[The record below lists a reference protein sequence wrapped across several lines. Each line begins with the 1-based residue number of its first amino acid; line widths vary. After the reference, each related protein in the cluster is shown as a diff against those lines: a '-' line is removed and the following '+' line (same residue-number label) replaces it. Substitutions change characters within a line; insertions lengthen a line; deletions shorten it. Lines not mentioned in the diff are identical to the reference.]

1 MKINNQTQLQ
11 SDLNCIQAA
20 INKTEDAL
28 AIAIDLLNQTHKEF
42 WAFPDDRLE
51 AVLQQ
56 LHDDNSLNDLFVNHS
71 GYAVDLNSL
80 AENHT
85 DIVKRAKV
93 GANREFTISDDIV
106 SLTPEPVD
114 PLPPE
119 PTGSPDIDSP
129 DV

>member
-1 MKINNQTQLQ
+1 MNINNKTQLQ
-11 SDLNCIQAA
+11 SDLNCIQAGIDKSEEA
-20 INKTEDAL
+20 VG
-28 AIAIDLLNQTHKEF
+28 IAIDLLNQAHKEF

-56 LHDDNSLNDLFVNHS
+56 LHNDNSLNDLFTNHS

-106 SLTPEPVD
+106 TLPPEPVD

-119 PTGSPDIDSP
+119 PTGSPDIDSSE
-129 DV
+129 V

>member
-56 LHDDNSLNDLFVNHS
+56 LHDDNSLTDLFVNHS

>member
-11 SDLNCIQAA
+11 LDLNCIQAA
-20 INKTEDAL
+20 INKTEDSL
-28 AIAIDLLNQTHKEF
+28 AIAIDLLNEAHKEF

-93 GANREFTISDDIV
+93 GANREFTISNDIV
-106 SLTPEPVD
+106 TLTPEPVH

>member
-85 DIVKRAKV
+85 DIVKRARV
-93 GANREFTISDDIV
+93 GANRDFTISDDIV

>member
-28 AIAIDLLNQTHKEF
+28 AIAIDLLNQTHEEF

-56 LHDDNSLNDLFVNHS
+56 LHDDDSLTDLFVNHS

-106 SLTPEPVD
+106 TLTPEPVD

-119 PTGSPDIDSP
+119 PTDSP

>member
-1 MKINNQTQLQ
+1 MNINNKTQLQ
-11 SDLNCIQAA
+11 SDLNRIQAG
-20 INKTEDAL
+20 IDKSEEVVGV
-28 AIAIDLLNQTHKEF
+28 AIDRLNQAHKEF
-42 WAFPDDRLE
+42 WSFPDDRLE

-56 LHDDNSLNDLFVNHS
+56 LHDDNSLNDLFANHS

-85 DIVKRAKV
+85 DIVKRARV

-106 SLTPEPVD
+106 TLTPEPVD

>member
-28 AIAIDLLNQTHKEF
+28 AIAIDLLNQTHEEF

-56 LHDDNSLNDLFVNHS
+56 LHDDDSLTDLFVNHS

-106 SLTPEPVD
+106 TLTPEPVD

>member
-11 SDLNCIQAA
+11 TDLNSIQVG
-20 INKTEDAL
+20 INKSEEAVE
-28 AIAIDLLNQTHKEF
+28 IAIDRLNQAHKEF

-56 LHDDNSLNDLFVNHS
+56 LHNDNSLNDLFTNHND
-71 GYAVDLNSL
+71 YAADLNSL
-80 AENHT
+80 AEKHT
-85 DIVKRAKV
+85 DIVKRARAV
-93 GANREFTISDDIV
+93 ANREFTISNDV
-106 SLTPEPVD
+106 VKLTPEPVD

-119 PTGSPDIDSP
+119 PTGSPDIDSQ

>member
-11 SDLNCIQAA
+11 SDLNRIQTA
-20 INKTEDAL
+20 INKTEDAV
-28 AIAIDLLNQTHKEF
+28 AIAIDLLNQAHKEF

-51 AVLQQ
+51 AILQQ
-56 LHDDNSLNDLFVNHS
+56 LHNDNSLNDLFTNHS
-71 GYAVDLNSL
+71 DYAVDLNSL

-85 DIVKRAKV
+85 NIVKRAIV

-106 SLTPEPVD
+106 TLTPESVD
-114 PLPPE
+114 PLPEE
-119 PTGSPDIDSP
+119 PTDSPDIDSP